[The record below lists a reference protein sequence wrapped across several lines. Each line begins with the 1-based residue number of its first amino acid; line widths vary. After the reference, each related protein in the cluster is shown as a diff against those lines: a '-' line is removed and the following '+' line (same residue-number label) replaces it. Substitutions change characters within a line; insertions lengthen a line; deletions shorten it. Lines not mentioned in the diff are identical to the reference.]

1 MIGLR
6 MASSRFVRNECS
18 SQIMFS
24 WDKFSRTFASG
35 TAFNPRLTTQIAE
48 LIRALITS
56 DVLTASIEFDH
67 LITLEAPF
75 VLLSI
80 RGG

>member
-1 MIGLR
+1 MTGSR
-6 MASSRFVRNECS
+6 VASSRFVRNECS

-24 WDKFSRTFASG
+24 WYKFSRAFASG
-35 TAFNPRLTTQIAE
+35 SAFSPRLATQIAE

>member
-1 MIGLR
+1 MIGSRIAL
-6 MASSRFVRNECS
+6 SRFVRYECS

-24 WDKFSRTFASG
+24 WYKSSRAFASG
-35 TAFNPRLTTQIAE
+35 SAFSPRLTTQIAE